1 MKKSIGAPLALLF
14 LSAATSA
21 YAQTAPASSAEA
33 ASSTVDEILVT
44 ARKREERLQDVPLT
58 ISVVN
63 GEAIARANLVNVSDL
78 AAQTPGFS
86 FRQGFGRTGPGNGAG
101 VRPSVRGMSSI
112 VGAPNAAFF
121 VDGVYVSD
129 NISSYQLD
137 NLERVEVI
145 KGPQSALFG
154 RGTFAGAISYVTRR
168 PTNEVTGRVR
178 VNVGQYDSRE
188 ISGFISGP
196 VVKDKLLVELNARHY
211 EFGGDYI
218 NADSGK
224 RDLGAQRSNNFGG
237 RVLFTP
243 VENLE
248 IVGTLGYS
256 NDHDKGY
263 LYNFQ
268 GSALNNCFPAPLVT
282 PQVGLFPR
290 TTTNRR
296 GFYCGEVKTL
306 RSYAYNNDAIEALG
320 YHGLDREFVRSS
332 VSVNYETDNGFSLA
346 SITAFNTNKSTT
358 GQDNTLLPSVAPAFL
373 IEQVRNRDF
382 SQELRLMSPQ
392 DKRVRGLVGLY
403 YYKENRG
410 EGFQVSN
417 TNTNVRLIDYA
428 DGVRSRS
435 VFAMV
440 EGDITDSITL
450 SAEGRYQKE
459 KIIGST
465 GVLGA
470 PGQPAPAPTA
480 IRKATFDAFLPRV
493 TARWQV
499 NPDLTLHVSAAKGN
513 KPGGFNSYPADIS
526 AADATFFNS
535 QGFDLFD
542 EETAWSYEIGAKG
555 VVGGWINYS
564 VAAFYTDWTKQ
575 QLSRG
580 EAYTRLTNTPN
591 SVVII
596 QNAGESEIKGFEF
609 DLSGRPL
616 DWLYVRA
623 AYTYVDAKFTKF
635 FDDTTQEI
643 YDTDGRP
650 AFLRGGVRN
659 PLDVDSTDGGDVS
672 GNRLPQTPEH
682 QFVLTAEANRPLT
695 DDIELTAR
703 ADLSYESK
711 RYSQVDNLNWAGDSY
726 NLSGSLGLR
735 RGNWDLSIY
744 GRNLLQDRTPLVVT
758 RLLDFNRLLTR
769 VNPLTG
775 ANQTTFFR
783 DFSVSAPRKRQ
794 IGVSAS
800 YKF

>member
-1 MKKSIGAPLALLF
+1 
-14 LSAATSA
+14 
-21 YAQTAPASSAEA
+21 
-33 ASSTVDEILVT
+33 
-44 ARKREERLQDVPLT
+44 
-58 ISVVN
+58 
-63 GEAIARANLVNVSDL
+63 
-78 AAQTPGFS
+78 
-86 FRQGFGRTGPGNGAG
+86 
-101 VRPSVRGMSSI
+101 
-112 VGAPNAAFF
+112 
-121 VDGVYVSD
+121 
-129 NISSYQLD
+129 
-137 NLERVEVI
+137 
-145 KGPQSALFG
+145 
-154 RGTFAGAISYVTRR
+154 
-168 PTNEVTGRVR
+168 
-178 VNVGQYDSRE
+178 
-188 ISGFISGP
+188 
-196 VVKDKLLVELNARHY
+196 
-211 EFGGDYI
+211 
-218 NADSGK
+218 
-224 RDLGAQRSNNFGG
+224 
-237 RVLFTP
+237 
-243 VENLE
+243 
-248 IVGTLGYS
+248 
-256 NDHDKGY
+256 
-263 LYNFQ
+263 
-268 GSALNNCFPAPLVT
+268 
-282 PQVGLFPR
+282 
-290 TTTNRR
+290 
-296 GFYCGEVKTL
+296 
-306 RSYAYNNDAIEALG
+306 
-320 YHGLDREFVRSS
+320 
-332 VSVNYETDNGFSLA
+332 
-346 SITAFNTNKSTT
+346 
-358 GQDNTLLPSVAPAFL
+358 
-373 IEQVRNRDF
+373 
-382 SQELRLMSPQ
+382 
-392 DKRVRGLVGLY
+392 
-403 YYKENRG
+403 
-410 EGFQVSN
+410 
-417 TNTNVRLIDYA
+417 
-428 DGVRSRS
+428 
-435 VFAMV
+435 MV